1 MLRSVAVG
9 LPGAVAGSPRAAPR
23 YPASDP
29 AAVESR
35 AGCEHLRR
43 RSLAGLTS
51 LLLIATAAAADPGV
65 TPEKILFGQSAA
77 LQGPAAALGIGMR
90 EGILAAFNEVNKR
103 GGVNGRSLQ
112 LLSINDGYEP
122 DAAIENTRKLIDV
135 DNVFALIG
143 AVGTPTSAAAQPIA
157 TAADV
162 PFIGAFTGAGF
173 LRDARLH
180 KVINVRAS
188 YDQETEAWI
197 RYLVDKR
204 GLQRVA
210 ILYQDDSFGR
220 AGLSGVI
227 RALDRRG
234 MKLVAEGTYMRNTTA
249 VKTAFLAIRKGQPE
263 AVVLVGAYKPCADF
277 IRLARRHGLNALFV
291 NISFVGSTALAKE
304 LGDDGKDVIIS
315 QVVPLPDDRSLPV
328 VSRYRAALLAA
339 FQHSVPDFVSLEGY
353 LAGLLT
359 IEALRKVGPDVTREK
374 FLAAIYDSGTFDL
387 GGLALTFGPG
397 DNQGL
402 DEVFFTKIGSGGAFL
417 SVPDP
422 ER

>member
-1 MLRSVAVG
+1 VFERLG
-9 LPGAVAGSPRAAPR
+9 
-23 YPASDP
+23 
-29 AAVESR
+29 
-35 AGCEHLRR
+35 R

-51 LLLIATAAAADPGV
+51 LLLTATAAAADPGV
-65 TPEKILFGQSAA
+65 TADKILFGQSAA
-77 LQGPAAALGIGMR
+77 LQGPAAALGTGMR
-90 EGILAAFNEVNKR
+90 EGILAAFSEVNKA
-103 GGVNGRSLQ
+103 GGVHGRSLQ

-143 AVGTPTSAAAQPIA
+143 AVGTTTSAAAQPIA

-173 LRDARLH
+173 LRDARLRN
-180 KVINVRAS
+180 VINVRAS

-210 ILYQDDSFGR
+210 IVYQDDSFGR

-227 RALDRRG
+227 QALDRRS

-249 VKTAFLAIRKGQPE
+249 VKTAFLAIRKGQPD

-277 IRLARRHGLNALFV
+277 IRLAHRHGLNALFV

-304 LGDDGKDVIIS
+304 LGDEGKDVIIS
-315 QVVPLPDDRSLPV
+315 QVVPLPDDRSIPV
-328 VSRYRAALLAA
+328 VSRYRAALLAT
-339 FQHSVPDFVSLEGY
+339 FQHAVPDFVSLEGY

-359 IEALRKVGPDVTREK
+359 IEALKKAGPEVTREK
-374 FLAAIYDSGTFDL
+374 FLAAIYDTETYDF
-387 GGLALTFGPG
+387 GGLKLTFGPG

-402 DEVFFTKIGSGGAFL
+402 DDVFLTKIGAGGAFL
-417 SVPDP
+417 PVRDPD
-422 ER
+422 R